1 VNYITLKGGLALN
14 FKRFIT
20 TLIIYFIFWLAY
32 TTSLAPDEIIIG
44 IILSTLL
51 SVFTYKSFSQKN
63 PDNNIV
69 VRIINLI
76 KYIPVFIIEMVKAN
90 LDVARRV
97 INPSLPIN
105 PGIIKISTDLKSDYA
120 KLFLANSITLTP
132 GTLTLDVKGNDLF
145 IHWIDIESTDKDI
158 QKNLISGKFED
169 LLGGIF

>member
-1 VNYITLKGGLALN
+1 MNYITLKGGFELN
-14 FKRFIT
+14 FKRFVT
-20 TLIIYFIFWLAY
+20 TVIIYFIFWLAY
-32 TTSLAPDEIIIG
+32 TTSLAPDKIIIG

-51 SVFTYKSFSQKN
+51 SLFTYKSFSQKN

-69 VRIINLI
+69 VRIINLF
-76 KYIPVFIIEMVKAN
+76 KYVPVFIIEIIKAN

-105 PGIIKISTDLKSDYA
+105 PGIIKIPTNLKSDYA

-132 GTLTLDVKGNDLF
+132 GTLTLDVIDDHLY
-145 IHWIDIESTDKDI
+145 IHWIDVESTDKKI

>member
-1 VNYITLKGGLALN
+1 MNYITLKGGFELN
-14 FKRFIT
+14 FKRFVT
-20 TLIIYFIFWLAY
+20 TVIIYFIFWLAY

-44 IILSTLL
+44 VILSTLL
-51 SVFTYKSFSQKN
+51 SLFTYKSFSQKN

-69 VRIINLI
+69 VRVINLF

-105 PGIIKISTDLKSDYA
+105 PGIIKIPTNLKSDYA

-132 GTLTLDVKGNDLF
+132 GTLTLDVIDDQLY
-145 IHWIDIESTDKDI
+145 IHWIDVESTDEKI

>member
-1 VNYITLKGGLALN
+1 MNYITLKGGLELN

-20 TLIIYFIFWLAY
+20 TLIIYFLFWVAY
-32 TTSLAPDEIIIG
+32 TTSLATDQIIIG

-51 SVFTYKSFSQKN
+51 SIFTYKSFSQKKT
-63 PDNNIV
+63 DNNIV

-76 KYIPVFIIEMVKAN
+76 KYIPVFIIEMIKAN

-97 INPSLPIN
+97 VNPSLPIN
-105 PGIIKISTDLKSDYA
+105 PGIVKIQTNLKSDYA

-132 GTLTLDVKGNDLF
+132 GTLTLDVKGNDLY
-145 IHWIDIESTDKDI
+145 IHWIDIESTDKKI

>member
-1 VNYITLKGGLALN
+1 MNYITLKGGFELN

-20 TLIIYFIFWLAY
+20 TLIIYFIFWVAY
-32 TTSLAPDEIIIG
+32 TTSLALDQIIIG

-51 SVFTYKSFSQKN
+51 SIFTYKSFSQKK
-63 PDNNIV
+63 PDNNLV
-69 VRIINLI
+69 VRIFNLI
-76 KYIPVFIIEMVKAN
+76 KYIPVFIIEMIKAN

-105 PGIIKISTDLKSDYA
+105 PGIIKIKTNLKSDYA

-145 IHWIDIESTDKDI
+145 IHWIDVESRDKKI

-169 LLGGIF
+169 LLRGIF

>member
-1 VNYITLKGGLALN
+1 VNYITLKGGLKLN

-32 TTSLAPDEIIIG
+32 TTSLAANEIIMG

-63 PDNNIV
+63 PENNIV

-132 GTLTLDVKGNDLF
+132 GTLTLDVKDNNLF

>member
-1 VNYITLKGGLALN
+1 MN

-20 TLIIYFIFWLAY
+20 TLIIYFLFWVAY
-32 TTSLAPDEIIIG
+32 TTSLATDQIIIG

-51 SVFTYKSFSQKN
+51 SIFTYKSFSQKKT
-63 PDNNIV
+63 DNNIV

-76 KYIPVFIIEMVKAN
+76 KYIPVFIIEMIKAN

-97 INPSLPIN
+97 VNPSLPIN
-105 PGIIKISTDLKSDYA
+105 PGIVKIQTNLKSDYA

-132 GTLTLDVKGNDLF
+132 GTLTLDVKGNDLY
-145 IHWIDIESTDKDI
+145 IHWIDIESTDKKI